1 VVHNSVTAHL
11 TRNGSEEF
19 QEVYIYNAM
28 DETDDTLCN
37 STEED
42 GNVWSECEEDEAL
55 TVKTETVTMNGKGR

>member
-1 VVHNSVTAHL
+1 MVHNSVTAHL

-19 QEVYIYNAM
+19 QEVSIYNAM

-42 GNVWSECEEDEAL
+42 GNVWSEFEEDED
-55 TVKTETVTMNGKGR
+55 TD